1 MNAPPISEATLMME
15 ETCSAMLDPEMLDP
29 DRGVLGTAE
38 GVAEFPC
45 AAENAAKKKK
55 RGRSANNPPENDLIE
70 RLNIP
75 PTRFKTE
82 T

>member
-1 MNAPPISEATLMME
+1 MNAPPISEGTWTVE

-45 AAENAAKKKK
+45 AAENAAKKTK